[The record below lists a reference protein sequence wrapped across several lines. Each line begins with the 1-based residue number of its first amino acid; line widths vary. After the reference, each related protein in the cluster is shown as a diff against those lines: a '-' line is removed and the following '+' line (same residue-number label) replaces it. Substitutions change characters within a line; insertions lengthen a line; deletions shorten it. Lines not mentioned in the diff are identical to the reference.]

1 MSREPVRIGLVGY
14 GRGGRFFHAPLIE
27 QAPECV
33 LAGVVTRSP
42 QRRDELDKD
51 HPGTPAH
58 DDLTGLADAGVDAV
72 VITTPLD
79 THEPLVREAITL
91 RLPVVSDKPFT
102 PDAASARDLVAAAER
117 AEVLLSVYQNRRWDA
132 DFLTVRKLVE
142 AGELGEVVTFE
153 SRMEQYSPAGQF
165 SLTGGG
171 VLRDFGSHI
180 VDQALRLFGPAA
192 SVYAQTHVV
201 PEQHNF
207 DDRFF
212 LSLRHHNGVISHLW
226 GNWALQGPPPPRFR
240 VVGSSGTFEVESDDG
255 QTERL
260 LGARSPASEG
270 AAFGTVPEARWGRL
284 YRGEEA
290 GRTIPAERGQWSTF
304 YSMLAGALRGENDPP
319 VDPWDAVAALT
330 LLDAARTSAEVGRV
344 VRLGD
349 V

>member
-51 HPGTPAH
+51 HPGTRTR
-58 DDLTGLADAGVDAV
+58 DLTGLADAGVDAV

-201 PEQHNF
+201 REQHNF

-226 GNWALQGPPPPRFR
+226 GNWALQGPPPPSFELSVVPAPSKWNPMTARPSDSWARGAPPPR
-240 VVGSSGTFEVESDDG
+240 VRHSAPSPRPG
-255 QTERL
+255 
-260 LGARSPASEG
+260 GAGCIAARRPG
-270 AAFGTVPEARWGRL
+270 AQFPPNAANGAPSTRCSRGRC
-284 YRGEEA
+284 
-290 GRTIPAERGQWSTF
+290 
-304 YSMLAGALRGENDPP
+304 
-319 VDPWDAVAALT
+319 
-330 LLDAARTSAEVGRV
+330 AARTTHRSTRGTPSLPSPSSTLPAPAPK
-344 VRLGD
+344 
-349 V
+349 